1 MANDNSVYTYRNGK
15 KILLSKKDNQ
25 FVVRTT
31 SSNINLDK
39 ATNAETLGTQATRMT
54 VLPAD
59 LETMMSENREIAPT
73 HHAYMMEDTNEDFII
88 SDRIIVTFK
97 NDISDD
103 DLVRFESKYGL
114 IRKSVYSPKDFLF
127 QLTIHTGMNPVKLVV
142 KITEE
147 EKDSVALVEHDL
159 TQRMKM
165 NDLALPTD
173 PVYNRQWHLHQRLI
187 HPDVDVRSSSR
198 CESAWQLTNNFGNS
212 DVVIG
217 LSDDG
222 CKLDHPDFNSANKF
236 AGWGYF
242 DGDSLITM
250 NSISAIPS
258 KMYQSGAN
266 HGTACAGVIAGE
278 ADGVLT
284 VGAAPSCRL
293 VPIKWESD
301 GVGLF
306 VDDSKLMATLTY
318 IADKVDVFSNSWGM
332 TPRNLF
338 ATVVVERIRQLAIDG
353 GRRGKGIVF
362 LWAAGNENCP
372 ISHTGTIQIPYT
384 NGWDFIA
391 GSWRWIGVRT
401 SRIFENSLANIPGVM
416 HVAAL
421 ASTAQR
427 SHYSN
432 YGNGISICGPTSNVH
447 SYWRGTA
454 RGLGIST
461 TTGEASEVDNEFGG
475 TSSATPLV
483 AGVAGLVISAN
494 PDLTALEVIS
504 ILKKTASKDLNMS
517 GYARSQPMPV
527 DPDTSWDVSPINP
540 HNAGNFNDTGSS
552 DGTWSSWFGHGKVDA
567 ESAVRRALE
576 LRLIPVNI
584 APITIVSALINP
596 VGFDANKEKVTLRN
610 NGTSEIILNNWKLVN
625 QLGKSQSLTGNITAG
640 GTKTINLSSNKM
652 NLLNTGGQI
661 ILKDLVNNTVHS
673 VSYNAAQAVVGVNV
687 VF

>member
-15 KILLSKKDNQ
+15 KIMLSKKDNQ
-25 FVVRTT
+25 FVVRATPT
-31 SSNINLDK
+31 DINLDK
-39 ATNAETLGTQATRMT
+39 ATNTEKLGSQATRMT

-59 LETMMSENREIAPT
+59 LETMMTQNREIAPT
-73 HHAYMMEDTNEDFII
+73 HHAYSIADTDEDFII

-97 NDISDD
+97 KDISDE
-103 DLVRFESKYGL
+103 DLVSFEAKYGL
-114 IRKSVYSPKDFLF
+114 IRKSVYSPRDFLF

-147 EKDSVALVEHDL
+147 EKDTVALVEHDL

-165 NDLALPTD
+165 SDLTLPSD
-173 PVYNRQWHLHQRLI
+173 PVYNRQWHLHQRLS

-198 CESAWQLTNNFGNS
+198 CESAWQLANSFGSS

-222 CKLDHPDFNSANKF
+222 CKLDHPDFNSVNKF

-242 DGDSLITM
+242 QGDSFITM
-250 NSISAIPS
+250 NSIDAVPS
-258 KMYQSGAN
+258 NMYQSGAN

-284 VGAAPSCRL
+284 VGAAPACRL

-301 GVGLF
+301 GFGLF
-306 VDDSKLMATLTY
+306 VDDSKLMATLNY
-318 IADKVDVFSNSWGM
+318 IADKVDVFSNSWGS
-332 TPRNLF
+332 TPSNLF
-338 ATVVVERIRQLAIDG
+338 ATVVVERIRQLAING

-372 ISHTGTIQIPYT
+372 INHTGTVQIPYS
-384 NGWDFIA
+384 NGWRSIA
-391 GSWRWIGVRT
+391 GSWQWVGVRR
-401 SRIFENSLANIPGVM
+401 SRTFESNLVNVPGVM
-416 HVAAL
+416 YVAAL

-432 YGNGISICGPTSNVH
+432 YGNGIAICGPTSNGH
-447 SYWRGTA
+447 TYWRGTA

-461 TTGEASEVDNEFGG
+461 TTGEASQVDDEFGG

-483 AGVAGLVISAN
+483 AGIAGLVISAN

-504 ILKKTASKDLNMS
+504 ILKKTASKDLNMN
-517 GYARSQPMPV
+517 GYPRSQPMAA
-527 DPDTSWDVSPINP
+527 DPDTSWDISPISP
-540 HNAGNFNDTGSS
+540 HNTGNFTDIGSS
-552 DGTWSSWFGHGKVDA
+552 EGTWSSWFGHGKVDA
-567 ESAVRRALE
+567 EAAVRRAIE
-576 LRLIPVNI
+576 LRVAPVNI
-584 APITIVSALINP
+584 APVTIVSALINP

-610 NGTSEIILNNWKLVN
+610 NGTSEIILTDWKLVN
-625 QLGKSQSLTGNITAG
+625 QLGKSQSLTGSIAVGN
-640 GTKTINLSSNKM
+640 TKTINLNSNKI

-661 ILKDLVNNTVHS
+661 ILKDIVNNTVHS
-673 VSYNAAQAVVGVNV
+673 VSYTAAQAVAGVNV
-687 VF
+687 IF